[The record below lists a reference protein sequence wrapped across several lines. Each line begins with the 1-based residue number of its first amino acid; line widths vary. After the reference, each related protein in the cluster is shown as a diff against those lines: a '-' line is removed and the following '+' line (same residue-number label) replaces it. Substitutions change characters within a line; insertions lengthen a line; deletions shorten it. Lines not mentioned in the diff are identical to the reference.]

1 MIYGFPSAT
10 RVPVRGGSSGNGACC
25 GVSFASLYYGASGA
39 VWGFGAALTYP
50 ILEQSLNAEGQ
61 PSPLAEINSKGSMG

>member
-10 RVPVRGGSSGNGACC
+10 RVPIRGGNSNNGANC
-25 GVSFASLYYGASGA
+25 GVSYANLNNDASNAN
-39 VWGFGAALTYP
+39 WNIGAALTYP